1 MANET
6 FVTVKAAKED
16 SKVVLWEKDPLHP
29 DGEIFITGDGVTHK
43 VAKTAAVQR
52 ALADGKLVE
61 SHAAP
66 AHAAPAADAK
76 PAAKK
81 E

>member
-1 MANET
+1 MANEA
-6 FVTVKAAKED
+6 FVTVKSAKED
-16 SKVVLWEKDPLHP
+16 SQVVLWERDTLHP

-61 SHAAP
+61 AHMV
-66 AHAAPAADAK
+66 HAAPAA
-76 PAAKK
+76 K
-81 E
+81 EK